1 MSKSNTRQTA
11 DIAHVVGR
19 KNLIINGGFDVWQR
33 GTSFSPSNANT
44 YTADRWY
51 GYYQDTAITQETVT
65 YSGTKLNALKVSC
78 TNAGLI
84 PWIAQKIENN
94 SWASNKTITVS
105 FLVKTTSAFSDFKV
119 GYSVENGSGTSL
131 ANGQIGSNI
140 AVTTSFVRHS
150 VSISIADLSS
160 ATLDDAGSEVRIE
173 FKKSAGSGDFT
184 IAQVQLELG
193 SVATDFEH
201 RSYGEEL
208 ALCQRYGW
216 AMDWSF
222 CHWMSSDIGRLHG
235 TFPVP
240 MRGIPSVTYI
250 NTHLYGERYNQAG
263 GYTTSASH
271 YGSQYGLSDGYDFM
285 ISGWSGANI
294 NVAYGNTGII
304 KPTAGL
310 GNAIAFLD
318 AEL

>member
-1 MSKSNTRQTA
+1 MAKSNTRATA
-11 DIAHVVGR
+11 DVAQVVGR

-33 GTSFSPSNANT
+33 GTSFSPSNADT

-193 SVATDFEH
+193 SVATEFEH

-208 ALCQRYGW
+208 ALCQRFYW
-216 AMDWSF
+216 R
-222 CHWMSSDIGRLHG
+222 GRLSNGQG
-235 TFPVP
+235 TRYAYGTSGVGKGAGSVSFPVT
-240 MRGIPSVTYI
+240 MRAIPTISAVTAPNY
-250 NTHLYGERYNQAG
+250 NNCSHDTYSYASTHGFSHGVTVTSQGSYRAYWGVYQA
-263 GYTTSASH
+263 
-271 YGSQYGLSDGYDFM
+271 
-285 ISGWSGANI
+285 
-294 NVAYGNTGII
+294 
-304 KPTAGL
+304 
-310 GNAIAFLD
+310 D